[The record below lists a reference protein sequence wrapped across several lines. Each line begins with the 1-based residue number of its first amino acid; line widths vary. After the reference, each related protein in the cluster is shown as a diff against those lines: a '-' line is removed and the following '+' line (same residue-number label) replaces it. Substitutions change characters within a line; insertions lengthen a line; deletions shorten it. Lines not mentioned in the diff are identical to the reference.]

1 MLILK
6 EGVLDDRRYRNTNW
20 MHIIIHVYVYCRGI
34 LVQTFK
40 GSRNR
45 MNRLLFWKCSSL
57 QLTHFWS
64 IPPTKILY
72 ASHPLSS
79 ILNHLSSSFLIV
91 MTFLLLHP
99 NLPVVLLDLFY
110 EVSLLSF
117 CDDLL
122 FFLLS
127 SPSSTID
134 YLG

>member
-1 MLILK
+1 MNLRYSFS
-6 EGVLDDRRYRNTNW
+6 DRTYKNTNL

-40 GSRNR
+40 DSRNR

-57 QLTHFWS
+57 QLTHFS
-64 IPPTKILY
+64 RIPATQILY
-72 ASHPLSS
+72 SSQPLSP
-79 ILNHLSSSFLIV
+79 ILSHFISSFLVV
-91 MTFLLLHP
+91 MILHLLHL
-99 NLPVVLLDLFY
+99 NLPVDLLHRLY
-110 EVSLLSF
+110 GLSLLSF

-127 SPSSTID
+127 SPSFTID